1 MSAMAML
8 RQQSETVPR
17 GLFHRTARKSKVIAT
32 VAARSSSCNDNPTTN
47 CLGLLPMKV
56 DSDPALEV

>member
-1 MSAMAML
+1 ML
-8 RQQSETVPR
+8 WRCYANNQKLCQGGYLR
-17 GLFHRTARKSKVIAT
+17 LDRAGKSKVIAT